1 MRQIAEKKGLAGRGI
16 SMIIAIESIVLCLV
30 FTLMVYLIS
39 RNPINELNN
48 YPPRIQERVKSLD
61 EYKDKIPMK
70 KNKSVFF

>member
-1 MRQIAEKKGLAGRGI
+1 
-16 SMIIAIESIVLCLV
+16 MIIAIESIVLCLV